1 MTMCYIDRGIQLIK
15 KVWAFVKRDFQNE
28 ISYKF
33 SFLLQ
38 LFGIFINVSVF
49 FFLSKLFGTS
59 QIPQLAQYGG
69 NYFAFVLIGIA
80 FNYYLS
86 VSLYSISH
94 SIREG
99 QMTGTL
105 EALLV
110 TQTEIPTII
119 ISSSIYSFLFA
130 TVRVIVFIIIGVI
143 FYDLDL
149 SRANYLG
156 ALIILFISIVSFSS
170 FGILSASFVMVLK
183 KGDPIA
189 SILNGLSWLLGGV
202 YYPIAI
208 LPAWLRVC
216 SYFLPI
222 TYSLEGMRL
231 ALINGVSLDE
241 LLPNILLL
249 LVFTSVLIPI
259 SIYSFQYAVRL
270 AKRDGSLT
278 HY

>member
-1 MTMCYIDRGIQLIK
+1 MTMCYKDRAMLLIK

-38 LFGIFINVSVF
+38 LFGIFINVSIF

-69 NYFAFVLIGIA
+69 NYFTFVLIGIA

-86 VSLYSISH
+86 VSLYSISQ

-130 TVRVIVFIIIGVI
+130 TFRVIVFLVIGVI
-143 FYDLDL
+143 CYGLDL

-156 ALIILFISIVSFSS
+156 AVIILFISMVSFSS

-189 SILNGLSWLLGGV
+189 SIFNGLSWLLGGV

-208 LPAWLRVC
+208 LPAWLRAC

-231 ALINGVSLDE
+231 ALINGASLDE
-241 LLPNILLL
+241 LLPNILSL
-249 LVFTSVLIPI
+249 LVFTAVLMPI
-259 SIYSFQYAVRL
+259 SVYSFQYAVRL

>member
-1 MTMCYIDRGIQLIK
+1 MQMLVLFLK
-15 KVWAFVKRDFQNE
+15 KLFAFVKRDFQNE
-28 ISYKF
+28 ISYRI

-38 LFGIFINVSVF
+38 IFGIFINVSVF
-49 FFLSKLFGTS
+49 FFLSKLFGTA
-59 QIPQLAQYGG
+59 QMPQLAQYGG

-86 VSLYSISH
+86 VSLNSLSQ

-99 QMTGTL
+99 QIMGTL

-119 ISSSIYSFLFA
+119 ISSSVYGFLF
-130 TVRVIVFIIIGVI
+130 TTLRVIIFMVIGVLV
-143 FYDLDL
+143 YGLDL
-149 SRANYLG
+149 SRANYAG
-156 ALIILFISIVSFSS
+156 AIVILLISIIAFSS

-183 KGDPIA
+183 KGDPVA
-189 SILNGLSWLLGGV
+189 SLFNGISWLLGGD
-202 YYPIAI
+202 YYPVSIV
-208 LPAWLRVC
+208 PSWLKPF

-231 ALINGVSLDE
+231 ALIKGDSFYQ
-241 LLPNILLL
+241 LLPSILSLLL
-249 LVFTSVLIPI
+249 FTAVLMPI
-259 SIYSFQYAVRL
+259 SIFSFQYAIRL

>member
-1 MTMCYIDRGIQLIK
+1 MRMLILLLK
-15 KVWAFVKRDFQNE
+15 KLFAFVKRDFLLE
-28 ISYKF
+28 ISYRI

-38 LFGIFINVSVF
+38 VFGIFINVSVF
-49 FFLSKLFGTS
+49 FFLSKLLGS
-59 QIPQLAQYGG
+59 AQMPQLAEYGG

-86 VSLYSISH
+86 VALNSLSS

-99 QMTGTL
+99 QTMGTL

-119 ISSSIYSFLFA
+119 ISSSVYSFLFT
-130 TVRVIVFIIIGVI
+130 TVRVIIFIIIGV
-143 FYDLDL
+143 FVYGLDL
-149 SRANYLG
+149 SRANYVG
-156 ALIILFISIVSFSS
+156 AVVILCISIVAFSS

-183 KGDPIA
+183 RGDPVA
-189 SILNGLSWLLGGV
+189 SFFSGISWLLGGV
-202 YYPIAI
+202 YYPVSI
-208 LPAWLRVC
+208 LPSWLKPF
-216 SYFLPI
+216 SYLLPI

-231 ALINGVSLDE
+231 ALIKGASFYN
-241 LLPNILLL
+241 LLPSIFSLLL
-249 LVFTSVLIPI
+249 FTAILMPV
-259 SIYSFQYAVRL
+259 SIYSFQYAIRL

>member
-1 MTMCYIDRGIQLIK
+1 MTMRILLFNK
-15 KVWAFVKRDFQNE
+15 LLAFVKRDFQNDV
-28 ISYKF
+28 SYRI

-38 LFGIFINVSVF
+38 IFGIFINVSVF
-49 FFLSKLFGTS
+49 FFLSKLLGGS
-59 QIPQLAQYGG
+59 QMPQLAEYGG

-86 VSLYSISH
+86 VSLNSLSS

-99 QMTGTL
+99 QIMGTL

-119 ISSSIYSFLFA
+119 ISSSVYSFLF
-130 TVRVIVFIIIGVI
+130 TTLRVIIFIIIGVLI
-143 FYDLDL
+143 FGLDL
-149 SRANYLG
+149 SRANYAGAIVILG
-156 ALIILFISIVSFSS
+156 ISIVAFSS

-183 KGDPIA
+183 RGDPVA
-189 SILNGLSWLLGGV
+189 SLFSGISWLLGGV
-202 YYPIAI
+202 YYPVSV
-208 LPAWLRVC
+208 LPSWLKPF

-231 ALINGVSLDE
+231 ALLKGSSFYN
-241 LLPNILLL
+241 LLPSIFSLLL
-249 LVFTSVLIPI
+249 FTAILMPV
-259 SIYSFQYAVRL
+259 SIYSFKFAIRL

>member
-1 MTMCYIDRGIQLIK
+1 MSMTLLFLIK
-15 KVWAFVKRDFQNE
+15 LSAFVKRDFQNE
-28 ISYKF
+28 ISYRV

-49 FFLSKLFGTS
+49 FFLSKLFGTA
-59 QIPQLAQYGG
+59 QMPQLAQYGG

-86 VSLYSISH
+86 VSLNSLSQ

-99 QMTGTL
+99 QIMGTL

-119 ISSSIYSFLFA
+119 FSSSIYGFLF
-130 TVRVIVFIIIGVI
+130 TTLRVIVFLIIGVLV
-143 FYDLDL
+143 FGLDL
-149 SRANYLG
+149 SRANYPG
-156 ALIILFISIVSFSS
+156 ALVILLISIIAFSS

-183 KGDPIA
+183 RGDPVA
-189 SILNGLSWLLGGV
+189 SFFSGISWLLGGV
-202 YYPIAI
+202 YYPVSI
-208 LPAWLRVC
+208 LPAWLKPF

-222 TYSLEGMRL
+222 TYSLDDMRL
-231 ALINGVSLDE
+231 ALIKGESFYH
-241 LLPNILLL
+241 LLPSIFSLLL
-249 LVFTSVLIPI
+249 FTAILMPV
-259 SIYSFQYAVRL
+259 SIYFFQYAIRL

>member
-1 MTMCYIDRGIQLIK
+1 MRLFFIK
-15 KVWAFVKRDFQNE
+15 KLFAFIKRDFQNDV
-28 ISYKF
+28 SYRI

-38 LFGIFINVSVF
+38 IFGIFINVSVF
-49 FFLSKLFGTS
+49 FFLSRLIGS
-59 QIPQLAQYGG
+59 AQMPQLAEYNN

-86 VSLYSISH
+86 IALNGLSA

-99 QMTGTL
+99 QVMGTL

-119 ISSSIYSFLFA
+119 ISSSVYSFLFT
-130 TVRVIVFIIIGVI
+130 TVRVIFFLIIGV
-143 FYDLDL
+143 FVYGLDI
-149 SRANYLG
+149 SRANYAG
-156 ALIILFISIVSFSS
+156 AVLILCLSIVAFSS

-183 KGDPIA
+183 RGDPVSSFFSGI
-189 SILNGLSWLLGGV
+189 SWLLGGV
-202 YYPIAI
+202 YYPISI
-208 LPAWLRVC
+208 LPYWLKPF

-231 ALINGVSLDE
+231 ALIKGASFND
-241 LLPNILLL
+241 LLPSIFSLLL
-249 LVFTSVLIPI
+249 FTAILMPV
-259 SIYSFQYAVRL
+259 SIYSFQYAIRL

>member
-1 MTMCYIDRGIQLIK
+1 MNPVILMVLIN
-15 KVWAFVKRDFQNE
+15 KVFAFVKRDFQNE
-28 ISYKF
+28 ISYKL

-38 LFGIFINVSVF
+38 VFGIFINVSVF
-49 FFLSKLFGTS
+49 FFLSKLLGAA
-59 QIPQLAQYGG
+59 QIPQLSQYGG

-80 FNYYLS
+80 FNYYLN
-86 VSLYSISH
+86 VALYSITQ

-119 ISSSIYSFLFA
+119 ISSSVYSFLFA
-130 TVRVIVFIIIGVI
+130 TLRVIIFLIIGVLI
-143 FYDLDL
+143 YGLDL
-149 SRANYLG
+149 TRANYLG
-156 ALIILFISIVSFSS
+156 ALIILIISIISFSS

-183 KGDPIA
+183 RGDPVAGIF
-189 SILNGLSWLLGGV
+189 NGISWLLGGV

-208 LPAWLRVC
+208 LPVWLRAF
-216 SYFLPI
+216 SYFIPV

-231 ALINGVSLDE
+231 ALLKGASCYQ
-241 LLPNILLL
+241 LLPNILSLL
-249 LVFTSVLIPI
+249 AFTAVLMPI
-259 SIYSFQYAVRL
+259 SIYAFQFAIRL

>member
-1 MTMCYIDRGIQLIK
+1 MNPVILMVLIN
-15 KVWAFVKRDFQNE
+15 KVFAFVKRDFQND
-28 ISYKF
+28 ISYKL

-38 LFGIFINVSVF
+38 VFGIFINVSVF
-49 FFLSKLFGTS
+49 FFLSKLLGAA
-59 QIPQLAQYGG
+59 QIPQLSQYGG

-80 FNYYLS
+80 FNYYLN
-86 VSLYSISH
+86 VALYSITQ

-130 TVRVIVFIIIGVI
+130 TIRVIIFLIIGVLI
-143 FYDLDL
+143 YGLDL
-149 SRANYLG
+149 TRANYLG
-156 ALIILFISIVSFSS
+156 ALIILLISIISFSS

-183 KGDPIA
+183 RGDPVAGIF
-189 SILNGLSWLLGGV
+189 NGISWLLGGV

-208 LPAWLRVC
+208 LPVWLRAF
-216 SYFLPI
+216 SYFIPV

-231 ALINGVSLDE
+231 ALLKGASCYQ
-241 LLPNILLL
+241 LLPNILSLL
-249 LVFTSVLIPI
+249 AFTAVLMPI
-259 SIYSFQYAVRL
+259 SIYAFQFAIRL

>member
-1 MTMCYIDRGIQLIK
+1 MALFN
-15 KVWAFVKRDFQNE
+15 KVFAFVKRDFQNE
-28 ISYKF
+28 ISYKL

-38 LFGIFINVSVF
+38 VFGIFINVSVF
-49 FFLSKLFGTS
+49 FFLSKLLGTA
-59 QIPQLAQYGG
+59 QIPQLTQYGG

-80 FNYYLS
+80 FNYYLN
-86 VSLYSISH
+86 VALYSTTQ

-119 ISSSIYSFLFA
+119 ISSSIYSFIFA
-130 TVRVIVFIIIGVI
+130 TLRVIIFLVIGVLI
-143 FYDLDL
+143 YGLDL
-149 SRANYLG
+149 TRANYLG
-156 ALIILFISIVSFSS
+156 ALIILIISIISFSS

-189 SILNGLSWLLGGV
+189 GIFNGISWLLGGV

-208 LPAWLRVC
+208 LPVWLRAF
-216 SYFLPI
+216 SYFIPV

-231 ALINGVSLDE
+231 ALLKGASCYQ
-241 LLPNILLL
+241 LLPNILSLL
-249 LVFTSVLIPI
+249 AFTAVLMPL
-259 SIYSFQYAVRL
+259 SIYAFQYAIRL

>member
-1 MTMCYIDRGIQLIK
+1 MQRIVLFLTKIF
-15 KVWAFVKRDFQNE
+15 AFVKRDFLNE
-28 ISYKF
+28 VSYRI

-38 LFGIFINVSVF
+38 IFGIFINVSVF
-49 FFLSKLFGTS
+49 FFLSKLLGS
-59 QIPQLAQYGG
+59 AQMPQLAEYSG

-80 FNYYLS
+80 FTNYMGVALNALS
-86 VSLYSISH
+86 S

-99 QMTGTL
+99 QIMGTL

-119 ISSSIYSFLFA
+119 ISSSVYGFLF
-130 TVRVIVFIIIGVI
+130 TTLRVIIFIVIGVLV
-143 FYDLDL
+143 YGLDL
-149 SRANYLG
+149 SRANYAG
-156 ALIILFISIVSFSS
+156 AVIILLISIIAFSS

-183 KGDPIA
+183 KGDPVA
-189 SILNGLSWLLGGV
+189 GLFNSISWLLGGV
-202 YYPIAI
+202 YYPVSI
-208 LPAWLRVC
+208 LPSWLKPF

-231 ALINGVSLDE
+231 ALIKGASFYN
-241 LLPNILLL
+241 LLPSILSLLL
-249 LVFTSVLIPI
+249 FTAILMPV
-259 SIYSFQYAVRL
+259 SIYSFQYAIRL

>member
-1 MTMCYIDRGIQLIK
+1 MNPVILMVLIN
-15 KVWAFVKRDFQNE
+15 KVFAFVKRDFQND
-28 ISYKF
+28 ISYKL

-38 LFGIFINVSVF
+38 VFGIFINVSVF
-49 FFLSKLFGTS
+49 FFLSKLLGAA
-59 QIPQLAQYGG
+59 QIPQLSQYGG

-80 FNYYLS
+80 FNYYLN
-86 VSLYSISH
+86 VALYSITQ

-130 TVRVIVFIIIGVI
+130 TLRVIIFLIIGVLI
-143 FYDLDL
+143 YGLDL
-149 SRANYLG
+149 TRANYLG
-156 ALIILFISIVSFSS
+156 ALIILIISIISFSS

-183 KGDPIA
+183 RGDPVAGIF
-189 SILNGLSWLLGGV
+189 NGISWLLGGV

-208 LPAWLRVC
+208 LPVWLRAF
-216 SYFLPI
+216 SYFIPV

-231 ALINGVSLDE
+231 ALLKGASCYQ
-241 LLPNILLL
+241 LLPNILSLL
-249 LVFTSVLIPI
+249 AFTAVLMPI
-259 SIYSFQYAVRL
+259 SIYAFQFAIRL

>member
-1 MTMCYIDRGIQLIK
+1 MLLLK
-15 KVWAFVKRDFQNE
+15 KVFAFVKRDFQNE
-28 ISYKF
+28 VSYKF

-38 LFGIFINVSVF
+38 VFGIFINVSVF
-49 FFLSKLFGTS
+49 FFLSKLLGAAS
-59 QIPQLAQYGG
+59 IPQLAQYGG
-69 NYFAFVLIGIA
+69 NFFAFVLIGIA

-86 VSLYSISH
+86 VALYSITQ

-130 TVRVIVFIIIGVI
+130 TVRVILFIIIGVLV
-143 FYDLDL
+143 YGLDL

-183 KGDPIA
+183 KGDPVAGIF
-189 SILNGLSWLLGGV
+189 NGISWLLGGV
-202 YYPIAI
+202 YYPITI
-208 LPAWLRVC
+208 LPTWLRAC
-216 SYFLPI
+216 SYFLPL
-222 TYSLEGMRL
+222 TYALEGMRL
-231 ALINGVSLDE
+231 ALLKGASFYQ
-241 LLPNILLL
+241 LLPSILSLL
-249 LVFTSVLIPI
+249 GFTAVLMPI
-259 SIYSFQYAVRL
+259 SIYSFQYAIRL

>member
-1 MTMCYIDRGIQLIK
+1 MKRMVLFLIK
-15 KVWAFVKRDFQNE
+15 IFAFVKRDFQNE
-28 ISYKF
+28 ISYRI

-38 LFGIFINVSVF
+38 IFGIFINVSVF
-49 FFLSKLFGTS
+49 FFLSKLLGS
-59 QIPQLAQYGG
+59 AQMPQLAEYSG

-80 FNYYLS
+80 FTNYMGVALNSLS
-86 VSLYSISH
+86 S

-99 QMTGTL
+99 QIMGTL

-119 ISSSIYSFLFA
+119 ISSSVYGFLF
-130 TVRVIVFIIIGVI
+130 TTLRVIIFIVIGVL
-143 FYDLDL
+143 FYGLDL
-149 SRANYLG
+149 SRANYAG
-156 ALIILFISIVSFSS
+156 AVIILLISIFAFSS

-183 KGDPIA
+183 KGDPVA
-189 SILNGLSWLLGGV
+189 STFSGISWLLGGV
-202 YYPIAI
+202 YYPVSI
-208 LPAWLRVC
+208 LPSWLKPF

-231 ALINGVSLDE
+231 ALIKGASFYN
-241 LLPNILLL
+241 LLPSIFSLLL
-249 LVFTSVLIPI
+249 FTAILMPV
-259 SIYSFQYAVRL
+259 SIYSFQYAIRL

>member
-1 MTMCYIDRGIQLIK
+1 MLLLK
-15 KVWAFVKRDFQNE
+15 KVFAFVKRDFQNE
-28 ISYKF
+28 VSYKF

-38 LFGIFINVSVF
+38 VFGIFINVSVF
-49 FFLSKLFGTS
+49 FFLSKLLGAAS
-59 QIPQLAQYGG
+59 IPQLDQYGG
-69 NYFAFVLIGIA
+69 NFFAFVLIGIA

-86 VSLYSISH
+86 VALYSITQ

-130 TVRVIVFIIIGVI
+130 TVRVIMFIIIGVLV
-143 FYDLDL
+143 YGLDL

-183 KGDPIA
+183 KGDPVAGIF
-189 SILNGLSWLLGGV
+189 NGISWLLGGV
-202 YYPIAI
+202 YYPITI
-208 LPAWLRVC
+208 LPTWLRAC
-216 SYFLPI
+216 SYFLPL
-222 TYSLEGMRL
+222 TYALEGMRL
-231 ALINGVSLDE
+231 ALLKGASFYQ
-241 LLPNILLL
+241 LLPSILSLL
-249 LVFTSVLIPI
+249 GFTAVLMPI
-259 SIYSFQYAVRL
+259 SIYSFQYAIRL